1 MADPN
6 AQANLPAAQVNFAL
20 FPATAHGNV
29 ILDYTTREGREIF
42 KSNTRGLFAGDYLFD
57 LEPDGIYDFIS
68 AIKRRAVQADWVAA
82 LSVPVDNADPT
93 GDSLL
98 FMDHFGQFDLAHLR
112 LFSTTF
118 VANRS
123 RAAQDNVQVTVAIL
137 ESLDRDALRRITLYE
152 NEFQVNNIVAATMLI
167 KVIIRQSIFDTNA
180 TTRTIRERLS
190 SLDNQMKIQGYDIS
204 KFNEYVK
211 SQMFLLRA
219 RGAQTS
225 DLLPNLF
232 KGYKA
237 CKDENIVKYVKEKE
251 DKYDEGEDISSDNLM
266 VLVGNKHKVMVE
278 NGTYN
283 TPSKDQVQL
292 LALQTEFKKLQ
303 AQVTKKPAAQK
314 QGEHTAS
321 TATQKKAA
329 AQKKA
334 FVKPAWMLKKPNNDN
349 LTKVKIVDGKDYW
362 WCPKHEAYG
371 RHKADAC
378 EGKGAKFTPKPHNK
392 AVSLAKALAAIATN
406 EE

>member
-1 MADPN
+1 
-6 AQANLPAAQVNFAL
+6 
-20 FPATAHGNV
+20 
-29 ILDYTTREGREIF
+29 
-42 KSNTRGLFAGDYLFD
+42 
-57 LEPDGIYDFIS
+57 
-68 AIKRRAVQADWVAA
+68 
-82 LSVPVDNADPT
+82 
-93 GDSLL
+93 
-98 FMDHFGQFDLAHLR
+98 
-112 LFSTTF
+112 
-118 VANRS
+118 
-123 RAAQDNVQVTVAIL
+123 
-137 ESLDRDALRRITLYE
+137 
-152 NEFQVNNIVAATMLI
+152 MLI

-219 RGAQTS
+219 HGAQTS

-292 LALQTEFKKLQ
+292 LALQTEFKKL
-303 AQVTKKPAAQK
+303 
-314 QGEHTAS
+314 
-321 TATQKKAA
+321 
-329 AQKKA
+329 
-334 FVKPAWMLKKPNNDN
+334 
-349 LTKVKIVDGKDYW
+349 
-362 WCPKHEAYG
+362 
-371 RHKADAC
+371 
-378 EGKGAKFTPKPHNK
+378 
-392 AVSLAKALAAIATN
+392 
-406 EE
+406 